1 MTQTAPARFA
11 HPVASAVRVLLGLLL
26 LGMVALNVANAICR
40 YVFGVVLTGADE
52 VLVFTMIWMVMLGM
66 ILATTDRRHIALDFL
81 VTRAGP
87 RQRIALSIL
96 HHAVLL
102 VACAYAAFYCWAFV
116 ARVAAIGQV
125 SMALGV
131 PMAIPH
137 FALVLGFAGTA
148 IASAL
153 LLAADIFE
161 LARAPRPAQ

>member
-1 MTQTAPARFA
+1 MAETAAARFA
-11 HPVASAVRVLLGLLL
+11 HTVASAVRALLGLLL

-52 VLVFTMIWMVMLGM
+52 VLVFTMIWMVMVGM
-66 ILATTDRRHIALDFL
+66 ILATADRRHIALDFL

-102 VACAYAAFYCWAFV
+102 GACGYAAFYCWAFV

-125 SMALGV
+125 SMALGLQ
-131 PMAIPH
+131 MAIPH
-137 FALVLGFAGTA
+137 FALVVGFAGTA

-153 LLAADIFE
+153 LLAADISE
-161 LARAPRPAQ
+161 LTRGPRPSQ